1 MGLSFENNTI
11 ENFDVVGTFGTMNF
25 LEVVA
30 INERDGEGNVT
41 DDVREQRVTVYSSK
55 LNDQVEIAIDPG
67 YDVSDINYDDEIEL
81 TGNVTARGWLNAYN
95 YFIAHDD
102 FPMGYEELMISRSKQ
117 AVTQGLEELRG
128 EFMERY
134 HKYYRKMERSCIL

>member
-41 DDVREQRVTVYSSK
+41 DDVREQRVT
-55 LNDQVEIAIDPG
+55 D
-67 YDVSDINYDDEIEL
+67 
-81 TGNVTARGWLNAYN
+81 
-95 YFIAHDD
+95 
-102 FPMGYEELMISRSKQ
+102 
-117 AVTQGLEELRG
+117 
-128 EFMERY
+128 
-134 HKYYRKMERSCIL
+134 